1 MSVQVFWFS
10 EEPYSYVDEDLLS
23 KYQTESYFT
32 LPNKYFDP
40 EKAHNLYKNYYE
52 QYRQADEVGFDGIM
66 TNEHHNSWWC
76 MKPSANI
83 SAAALVSNTKNTKI
97 AILGNII
104 PVTGNPVKLAE
115 EIAMLDVMSGGRII
129 SGFVRGGPVESIHA
143 NLNPADNMERFQEAH
158 DLIIKT
164 WTSEGPFRWE
174 GKHFHHR
181 IVNPWMKPL
190 QQPHPTIW
198 YPGTSSV
205 ESVVWAAERGYPYMS
220 IGSTFE
226 VALATNKLYHET
238 AAKAGH
244 KTGPE
249 QYGFLIRACVADTDE
264 AAFELGRHFMWNER
278 YRFRGPM
285 EHFDPPGYRS
295 RESAKVNAKRV
306 QPGFGG
312 WSYENLVKLDQIIV
326 GSPETVVK
334 KLKKY
339 HEELGA
345 GYLIIYG
352 QEGRMPHKD
361 VMRSIEL
368 WGTEVIPALKA

>member
-1 MSVQVFWFS
+1 
-10 EEPYSYVDEDLLS
+10 
-23 KYQTESYFT
+23 
-32 LPNKYFDP
+32 
-40 EKAHNLYKNYYE
+40 
-52 QYRQADEVGFDGIM
+52 
-66 TNEHHNSWWC
+66 
-76 MKPSANI
+76 
-83 SAAALVSNTKNTKI
+83 
-97 AILGNII
+97 
-104 PVTGNPVKLAE
+104 
-115 EIAMLDVMSGGRII
+115 
-129 SGFVRGGPVESIHA
+129 
-143 NLNPADNMERFQEAH
+143 
-158 DLIIKT
+158 
-164 WTSEGPFRWE
+164 
-174 GKHFHHR
+174 
-181 IVNPWMKPL
+181 
-190 QQPHPTIW
+190 
-198 YPGTSSV
+198 
-205 ESVVWAAERGYPYMS
+205 
-220 IGSTFE
+220 
-226 VALATNKLYHET
+226 
-238 AAKAGH
+238 
-244 KTGPE
+244 
-249 QYGFLIRACVADTDE
+249 
-264 AAFELGRHFMWNER
+264 MWNER